1 MTETFRVWAPVPRR
15 VRVLVDGATSA
26 MEPAGGGWWQSTVDS
41 AGPGSRYGFLL
52 DDATEPVADPR
63 SLWQPD
69 GVHGLSAV
77 YHHSYEWSD
86 QSWPGRALPGG
97 IVYELHIGTF
107 TPDGTL
113 DSAIGRLDHLVELG
127 VDFVEL
133 MPMNAFNGVWGWGYD
148 GVLWYAVH
156 QPYGGP
162 DALKRFV
169 EACHQ
174 RGLAVILDAVYNHLG
189 PSGGH
194 LDEFGPYFA
203 GRTIWGP
210 TLNLSGPDSD
220 EVRRYVLDNV
230 TSWLRDF
237 HLDGLRLDAVH
248 ALSDNRAVHILE
260 EMAAEVDVLSAQVRR
275 PLTLIAESDL
285 NDPRVVTPRPAG
297 YGLAAQWNDD
307 IHHCLRAALTGER
320 RGYYVDFGSIEALAK
335 ALERVFF
342 HDGTYSTFRRRHHG
356 RPVDTLTTPAHRFLA
371 YTCDHDQIGNR
382 AAGDRLSTHLS
393 VGLLGVAAAIV
404 LTSPYTPMLF
414 MGEEWGSRTPF
425 QFFSSHPEPALVEST
440 RAGRIAEFAEHGWDA
455 AEVADPMDP
464 ATFQR
469 SKLDWSEVDSAPLLE
484 IYRKLIALRR
494 SYGQL
499 SDPRLDRFSVD
510 FNEDERW
517 LVLHRGDLRVIAN
530 LSTEP
535 RTVRIAGELLLTN
548 GPSTVDSEATTVG
561 GECFAVVQVKDR

>member
-1 MTETFRVWAPVPRR
+1 MGVHCGQCRA
-15 VRVLVDGATSA
+15 
-26 MEPAGGGWWQSTVDS
+26 
-41 AGPGSRYGFLL
+41 GSRYGFLL
-52 DDATEPVADPR
+52 DDAKEPIADPR

-77 YHHSYEWSD
+77 YHHTYEWSD
-86 QSWPGRALPGG
+86 QSWTGRALPGG
-97 IVYELHIGTF
+97 IVYELHTGTF

-113 DSAIGRLDHLVELG
+113 DSAIARLDHLVELG

-169 EACHQ
+169 DACHQ

-230 TSWLRDF
+230 ASWLRDF
-237 HLDGLRLDAVH
+237 HIDGLRLDAVH
-248 ALSDNRAVHILE
+248 ALSDNRAIHILE
-260 EMAAEVDVLSAQVRR
+260 ELSAEVDELSAHVRR

-285 NDPRVVTPRPAG
+285 NDPRLVTPRPAG
-297 YGLAAQWNDD
+297 FGLAAQWNDD
-307 IHHCLRAALTGER
+307 IHHCLHTALTGER
-320 RGYYVDFGSIEALAK
+320 FGYYVDFGSIEALANT
-335 ALERVFF
+335 LQRVFF
-342 HDGTYSTFRRRHHG
+342 HNGTYSTFRRRHHG
-356 RPVDTLTTPAHRFLA
+356 RPVDTLTVPGHRFLA

-382 AAGDRLSTHLS
+382 AGGDRMDLSE
-393 VGLLGVAAAIV
+393 GLLGVAAAIV

-425 QFFSSHPEPALVEST
+425 QFFSSHPEPKLIEST
-440 RAGRIAEFAEHGWDA
+440 RAGRFAEFAEHGWKAD
-455 AEVADPMDP
+455 EVADPMDP
-464 ATFQR
+464 ATFHR
-469 SKLDWSEVDSAPLLE
+469 SKLDWSEVDGSPVLE

-494 SYGQL
+494 SYAQL
-499 SDPRLDRFSVD
+499 SDPRLDRFMVD
-510 FNEDERW
+510 FNEEERW

-530 LSTEP
+530 LSAEP
-535 RTVRIAGELLLTN
+535 RTVPVSGEVLLASSTVDGQTIAGE
-548 GPSTVDSEATTVG
+548 S
-561 GECFAVVQVKDR
+561 FAVRQLDDR